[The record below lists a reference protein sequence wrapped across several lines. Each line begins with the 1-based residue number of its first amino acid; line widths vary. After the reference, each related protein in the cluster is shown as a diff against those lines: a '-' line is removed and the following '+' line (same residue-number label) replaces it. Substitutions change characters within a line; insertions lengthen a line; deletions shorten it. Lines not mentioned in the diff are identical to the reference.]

1 MNLFL
6 LRIGAYIWILSV
18 VSHTDEAIPARGVE
32 LVSCVAWTTSEELYS
47 CSDDHQILRWNLLS
61 DETSS
66 LAKLPNDIYATD
78 IHFFPRGLGGKGKQS
93 QSDVFVLTSTDGKY
107 HLISKSGRVEK
118 SVDAHRGAV
127 LSGRWSYDG
136 TAMATAGE
144 DGQVKI
150 WSRSGMLRSTLAQ
163 TGQSCS

>member
-1 MNLFL
+1 MVYHKSKPTSTLHPPCKASIL
-6 LRIGAYIWILSV
+6 LRSVLYNLS
-18 VSHTDEAIPARGVE
+18 S
-32 LVSCVAWTTSEELYS
+32 
-47 CSDDHQILRWNLLS
+47 
-61 DETSS
+61 
-66 LAKLPNDIYATD
+66 
-78 IHFFPRGLGGKGKQS
+78 FLGK
-93 QSDVFVLTSTDGKY
+93 FL
-107 HLISKSGRVEK
+107 LISKSGRVEK

-163 TGQSCS
+163 TGMQYHSGTE